1 MYRPKKRKLVRRAS
15 VASVVA
21 LVAAAGLGATL
32 ISQSGATS
40 TALKFEKAAPVSTE
54 STASGATTRTTTTP
68 KYHLVTTRHDDD
80 GSSSND

>member
-21 LVAAAGLGATL
+21 LVAAAGLGVTL

-40 TALKFEKAAPVSTE
+40 TALKFEKAATASSE
-54 STASGATTRTTTTP
+54 STSSRETTKTTATP
-68 KYHLVTTRHDDD
+68 KYHLVSTRHEDGA
-80 GSSSND
+80 GSSDN

>member
-21 LVAAAGLGATL
+21 LFAAAGMGVTL

-40 TALKFEKAAPVSTE
+40 TALKFEKAATASTE
-54 STASGATTRTTTTP
+54 STSSRATTKTTTTP
-68 KYHLVTTRHDDD
+68 KYHLVTTRHED
-80 GSSSND
+80 GGGPSDN

>member
-21 LVAAAGLGATL
+21 LVAAAGLGATF

-40 TALKFEKAAPVSTE
+40 SALKFEKAAPASTE
-54 STASGATTRTTTTP
+54 STTSGATTKTTTTP
-68 KYHLVTTRHDDD
+68 KYHVVTTRHDDG
-80 GSSSND
+80 GSSSDN